1 MKMKDYDLSQYGVL
15 WDLDGV
21 LIESSQQHLDSWI
34 SVLPRFGL
42 KMSREL
48 HEQTFGMNNRE
59 ILTIM
64 LGEPPEADLLRRI
77 SSAKESAFREI
88 IKGTVEPLVGAV
100 ELLEKLYTVKVRQA
114 IASSAPEENI
124 HVVVEELKIGGYFQA
139 LVSGH
144 DLPAKP
150 NPAVYLEAARQI
162 ELGPEAC
169 VVVEDAVVGVRG
181 AKKAGMRAVG
191 VTTTHA
197 AEALRDADLVV
208 VSLLDLSV
216 DEIVH
221 LLLE

>member
-34 SVLPRFGL
+34 SVLSRFGL

>member
-1 MKMKDYDLSQYGVL
+1 M
-15 WDLDGV
+15 
-21 LIESSQQHLDSWI
+21 
-34 SVLPRFGL
+34 
-42 KMSREL
+42 
-48 HEQTFGMNNRE
+48 
-59 ILTIM
+59 
-64 LGEPPEADLLRRI
+64 
-77 SSAKESAFREI
+77 
-88 IKGTVEPLVGAV
+88 GAV
-100 ELLEKLYTVKVRQA
+100 ELLEKLYSVKVRQA

-139 LVSGH
+139 LVSGQ

-150 NPAVYLEAARQI
+150 SPAVYLEAARQI